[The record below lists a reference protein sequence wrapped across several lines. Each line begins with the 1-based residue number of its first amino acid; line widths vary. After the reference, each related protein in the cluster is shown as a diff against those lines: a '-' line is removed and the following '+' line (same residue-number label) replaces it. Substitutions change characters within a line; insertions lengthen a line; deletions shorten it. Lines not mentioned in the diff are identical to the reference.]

1 MLPLTSVSP
10 KKYLHGC
17 SAPRRTLLVAVGL
30 VLLFR
35 VSGQPLQAASFA
47 LFGDPNFLF
56 GATAPN
62 ADSMAAAIQLRMGIP
77 ISVVTSFPDENT
89 AFAPVLADSNVP
101 PAFIFGPSL
110 NGVIKNLNVN
120 SPIVTGL
127 SSGALRSAGFEVD
140 FCGEFVERFV
150 LRLSSTTQFYDVL
163 VRYATCS
170 GVANV
175 LWSFY
180 QVSSPRPSVSSTPT
194 PAPTPPPVQLVSTVS
209 REAHGFAGTFDVNLP
224 LAGPPGIECRRGT
237 DAGGSYT
244 IVYTFLFPLN
254 SVDSA
259 SVTSGV
265 GRVHDSAI
273 GVDPHQYIV
282 NLVNVTN
289 AQSIVVT
296 LNFVQDSLGQV
307 SNAVDAAMSVL
318 VGDTGANGNVGSGD
332 VSQVKGQVG
341 HLVTMANFR
350 TDVNHNG
357 VIDKTDVSIV
367 QKQRGASLPP

>member
-1 MLPLTSVSP
+1 
-10 KKYLHGC
+10 
-17 SAPRRTLLVAVGL
+17 VGL

-35 VSGQPLQAASFA
+35 VSGQPLQAASYG
-47 LFGDPNFLF
+47 LFGDPNYFF

-62 ADSMAAAIQLRMGIP
+62 AATMAAAIQFRMRIP

-89 AFAPVLADSNVP
+89 AFAPVLADSKVP
-101 PAFIFGPSL
+101 PSYIYGPSP

-120 SPIVTGL
+120 NPIVTGL
-127 SSGALRSAGFEVD
+127 NSGALRSAGFEVD
-140 FCGEFVERFV
+140 FCGEFVERYV

-180 QVSSPRPSVSSTPT
+180 QISSPRPIVGPTPT

-224 LAGPPGIECRRGT
+224 LAGPPGIECRRNTG
-237 DAGGSYT
+237 AGGSYT
-244 IVYTFLFPLN
+244 IVYTFLNPLN
-254 SVDSA
+254 SVYSA

-265 GRVHDSAI
+265 GRVHNSAI

-296 LNFVQDSLGQV
+296 LNYVQDSLGQV
-307 SNAVDAAMSVL
+307 SNAVNAAMSVL
-318 VGDTGANGNVGSGD
+318 IGDTGANGNVGSGD

-341 HLVTMANFR
+341 HMVTMANFR
-350 TDVNHNG
+350 NDVNHNG
-357 VIDKTDVSIV
+357 VIDNTDVSIV

>member
-1 MLPLTSVSP
+1 
-10 KKYLHGC
+10 
-17 SAPRRTLLVAVGL
+17 
-30 VLLFR
+30 
-35 VSGQPLQAASFA
+35 
-47 LFGDPNFLF
+47 
-56 GATAPN
+56 
-62 ADSMAAAIQLRMGIP
+62 MAAAIGCEMGIP
-77 ISVVTSFPDENT
+77 ISVVTSFGRKHGLCT
-89 AFAPVLADSNVP
+89 VLADS
-101 PAFIFGPSL
+101 GTCRRPSSSARPRTAA
-110 NGVIKNLNVN
+110 IKNLNVN

-140 FCGEFVERFV
+140 FCGEFVERF
-150 LRLSSTTQFYDVL
+150 SSGSPSTTQFYDVL

-175 LWSFY
+175 SLSFY
-180 QVSSPRPSVSSTPT
+180 RSLRRVPVSVPLRR
-194 PAPTPPPVQLVSTVS
+194 PAPTPPPVQLVSYGVA
-209 REAHGFAGTFDVNLP
+209 RGARLP
-224 LAGPPGIECRRGT
+224 GPSTSTCLWLAPGIECRRGT

-265 GRVHDSAI
+265 GHVHDSAI

-341 HLVTMANFR
+341 PGDHGEFR
-350 TDVNHNG
+350 NDVNHNG

-367 QKQRGASLPP
+367 QKQRSIAPP

>member
-10 KKYLHGC
+10 KKCLNGC

-35 VSGQPLQAASFA
+35 VSGQPVQAASFA
-47 LFGDPNFLF
+47 LFGDPNFSF
-56 GATAPN
+56 GTTPPN
-62 ADSMAAAIQLRMGIP
+62 ADSMAAAIQLRMRIP

-89 AFAPVLADSNVP
+89 AFAPVLADSKVP
-101 PAFIFGPSL
+101 PAFIYGPSP

-180 QVSSPRPSVSSTPT
+180 QVSSPRPSVSATPT
-194 PAPTPPPVQLVSTVS
+194 PAPTPPLLVSTVS
-209 REAHGFAGTFDVNLP
+209 RETHGFAGTFDVNLP
-224 LAGPPGIECRRGT
+224 LAGPPGIECRRNTG
-237 DAGGSYT
+237 AGGSYT
-244 IVYTFLFPLN
+244 IVYTFLNPLN

-265 GRVHDSAI
+265 GHVHDSAI

-307 SNAVDAAMSVL
+307 SNAVNAAMSIL
-318 VGDTGANGNVGSGD
+318 IGDTGANGNVGSGD
-332 VSQVKGQVG
+332 VNQVKGQVG

-350 TDVNHNG
+350 NDVNHNG
-357 VIDKTDVSIV
+357 VIDNTDVSIV
-367 QKQRGASLPP
+367 RKQRGASLPP

>member
-1 MLPLTSVSP
+1 MLSLTSVSP
-10 KKYLHGC
+10 KKCLHGC

-35 VSGQPLQAASFA
+35 VSGQPLQAASYA
-47 LFGDPNFLF
+47 LFADPNFLF
-56 GATAPN
+56 GPTAPN
-62 ADSMAAAIQLRMGIP
+62 ADSMAAAIQLRMRIP
-77 ISVVTSFPDENT
+77 ISVVTSFADENT

-101 PAFIFGPSL
+101 PGYIFGPSP
-110 NGVIKNLNVN
+110 NGVIKNLNIN

-127 SSGALRSAGFEVD
+127 SSGELRSAGFEVD

-180 QVSSPRPSVSSTPT
+180 QVSSPRPSVSTTPT
-194 PAPTPPPVQLVSTVS
+194 PAPTPPLLVSTVS

-224 LAGPPGIECRRGT
+224 LAGPPGIECRRSTGG
-237 DAGGSYT
+237 GGSYT
-244 IVYTFLFPLN
+244 IVYTFLNPLN

-265 GRVHDSAI
+265 GHVHDSAI

-296 LNFVQDSLGQV
+296 LNFVQDSLGHV
-307 SNAVDAAMSVL
+307 SNAVNAAMSVL

-350 TDVNHNG
+350 NDVNHNG